1 MNELTLEM
9 IEEAIVSKKVR
20 DLRKY
25 FEEYNSV
32 DIAELINE
40 LSVDKLLFI
49 FKTVPSEWS
58 AEVFTY
64 LNSEVQETL
73 IKTFSGSDIENLIEE
88 LYSDELVDF
97 IEELPANLVRKVLRY
112 IDKDTRKD
120 INRILNYPED
130 SAGSLITIE
139 YLELKKSMTV
149 GAALERIRERG
160 QDVDDI
166 SYAYIVDKTRTI
178 AGYIEL
184 KTLILSSPEKVLE
197 DLMERD
203 IVSVRVDDDR
213 ATVVETFK
221 HYDMNMIP
229 VVNKDDKMIG
239 VITADDIMDVIEEEA
254 TEDIQMMSGSAP
266 LDDNYLETGVFSMV
280 KKRIVW
286 LLILMLS
293 GVFTSIIIDKSEVVL
308 ATLPAL
314 AIFMPMLNGTAGN
327 AGNQAIGLVVRGIS
341 LNSILPR
348 DWLRVLWKEVRVAFV
363 LGFIMSLCCFGW
375 LWLEN
380 ALHLINCDDTSIYFV
395 ASVSMFISIF
405 IAKSIGSG
413 LPILAKVCKLD
424 PAIMSGPLVTTIV
437 DASTVALYY
446 GLARL
451 FLM

>member
-9 IEEAIVSKKVR
+9 IEKSLSEKKIKE
-20 DLRKY
+20 LRRY

-40 LSVDKLLFI
+40 LPVEKLLFI
-49 FKTVPSEWS
+49 FKTVPSELS

-64 LNSEVQETL
+64 LNSDVQESL
-73 IKTFSGSDIENLIEE
+73 IKAFTGSDIEKLTEE

-120 INRILNYPED
+120 INRLLNYPED
-130 SAGSLITIE
+130 SAGSLLTIE
-139 YLELKKSMTV
+139 YLELKKSMTISS
-149 GAALERIRERG
+149 ALERIRERG

-178 AGYIEL
+178 VGYIEL
-184 KTLILSSPEKVLE
+184 KTLLLASPDDKIE
-197 DLMERD
+197 DLMEMD
-203 IVSVRVDDDR
+203 IVSVKVDDDKQ
-213 ATVVETFK
+213 TVVETFK

-254 TEDIQMMSGSAP
+254 TEDIQMMAGSAP

-280 KKRIVW
+280 RKRVVW

-293 GVFTSIIIDKSEVVL
+293 GVFTSVIIDKSEVVL

-327 AGNQAIGLVVRGIS
+327 AGNQVIGLVVRSLS
-341 LNSILPR
+341 LNSVQTK
-348 DWLRVLWKEVRVAFV
+348 DWLRVLWKEMRVACV
-363 LGFIMSLCCFGW
+363 LGLIMSICCFGW

-380 ALHLINCDDTSIYFV
+380 AIGLIDCDNTKIFFV
-395 ASVSMFISIF
+395 ASLSMFISIF

-451 FLM
+451 LLM